1 MKIYFVSLGCD
12 KNLVDAE
19 KMLGS
24 LAEHGYGFTDD
35 VEAADIAV
43 VNTCCFIKDAQLE
56 SVQVILELAERRRAG
71 ALSALIVAG
80 CMAQRYRDEIRKEV
94 PEVDAVIG
102 TSAIDAIVR
111 AAEDVTGGAADGA
124 PLREDIA
131 NISRGGARAGAE
143 DGSDRIYMQPL
154 DRPEH
159 GGQKRILTTGGHIGY
174 LKIAEGCSK
183 CCTYC
188 AIPGFRG
195 SYRSVPEEELL
206 TEARALAAE
215 GVKELI
221 LVAQETTVYGTDL
234 YGEKRLPKL
243 LHELC
248 GIEGFRWIRI
258 LYCYPEEIT
267 DELIETMASEPKIV
281 HYLDMPI
288 QHASDEVLRRM
299 GRRTNRREL
308 EDIIGRLRER
318 IPDIC
323 LRTTLITGFPG
334 ETEQDHRRLL
344 AFVRKMKFDRL
355 GVFTYSKED
364 GTPAAKLRPQ
374 IPARVKKQRR
384 KEIMLL
390 QQEIAFRKARRMKGQ
405 VMDAMI
411 EGRLA
416 DDGSAG
422 KRADRWREVYTAR
435 TGRDAPEVDGI
446 LFIETE
452 PGKELMTGDFLKVRI
467 TGSEGYDLIGEPAT

>member
-24 LAEHGYGFTDD
+24 LAEHGHSFTDD

-43 VNTCCFIKDAQLE
+43 VNTCCFVKDAQME
-56 SVQVILELAERRRAG
+56 SVQVILEMAERRRAG
-71 ALSALIVAG
+71 SLSALIVAG

-111 AAEDVTGGAADGA
+111 AAEDVTGDLSRDSTPGSGNS
-124 PLREDIA
+124 LSREA
-131 NISRGGARAGAE
+131 LPAGTKSASE
-143 DGSDRIYMQPL
+143 RIYMQPL

-188 AIPGFRG
+188 AIPSFRG
-195 SYRSVPEEELL
+195 PYRSVPEEELL

-234 YGEKRLPKL
+234 YGEKRLPEL
-243 LHELC
+243 LHALC
-248 GIEGFRWIRI
+248 RIEGFRWIRI

-281 HYLDMPI
+281 HYLDMPV

-344 AFVRKMKFDRL
+344 AFIRKMKFDRL

-374 IPARVKKQRR
+374 IPARVKKQRQ

-390 QQEIAFRKARRMKGQ
+390 QQEVAFRKARRMKGQ
-405 VMDAMI
+405 IMDAMI

-416 DDGSAG
+416 DDGTVG
-422 KRADRWREVYTAR
+422 KRADRWHEVYTAR

-452 PGKELMTGDFLKVRI
+452 PGKEFVTGDFVRVRI
-467 TGSEGYDLIGEPAT
+467 TGSEGYDLIGEPAM